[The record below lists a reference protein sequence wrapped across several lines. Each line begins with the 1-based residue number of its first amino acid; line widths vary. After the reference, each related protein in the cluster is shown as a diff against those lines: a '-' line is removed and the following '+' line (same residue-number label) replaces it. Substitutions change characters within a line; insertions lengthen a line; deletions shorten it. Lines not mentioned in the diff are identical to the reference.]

1 MVAEAERTGKGAR
14 RIVERLR
21 PWRIHSLAS
30 AAFAPA
36 VISGVLGAFY
46 FTHAMPDWTTEA
58 MVIAMIGLAWF
69 SSIAAL
75 AMSLALAGRLD
86 IVSRALDALP
96 DAQLLVAPDGRAS
109 HANLAFDQL
118 FPGPDEP
125 PLHRIRRAVSSD
137 GESQT
142 EFRRLRGLAAVGARA
157 TAAVYL
163 HDGRSGGASRVK
175 ILVNP
180 IVGRPG
186 YNAWTFQDITADHDI
201 DTVIREERNKLLD
214 FLDNAPIGLY
224 SVDGSGYFRFLNQ
237 TLAEWLGRTP
247 SEIIAGRARLH
258 DFIAPPPAV
267 GTAPHEPFGGQGMRT
282 QRGEVTLKTREGGTV
297 PVWIGQNVVGSGAEM
312 RTRSVVC
319 DLTPEREWKAALRSS
334 ERFRRCFANAPV
346 GIALIDRFGRFEEAN
361 RAVGELLGATPQGL
375 KGQHLIGLLNEEDR
389 DRIAAKLTAAA
400 DGRVDPEPV
409 EVRPRRP
416 GDKTMVLF
424 LGRLEDTA
432 HGAPV
437 SGLDPGGGLTLHF
450 IDVTEQKNLENQF
463 AQSQKMQ
470 AVGQL
475 AGGVAH
481 DFNNLLTAMIGFC
494 DLLLLRSPPGDPSFA
509 DIMQIKQNANRAA
522 NLVRQLL
529 AFSRQQTLQPRVL
542 NITDVLYELRHLLE
556 RLIGENIKLDV
567 VHARDLGLAKVDQG
581 QLEQVIIN
589 LAVNARDAMP
599 GGGTLTIRTANVCQD
614 QGLRRGHEVM
624 PAGDYVL
631 IEVADTGVGISKDN
645 LARIFDPFFS
655 TKELGSGTG
664 LGLST
669 VYGIVKQT
677 GGFVFVNSTPGRGA
691 VFEIYLPR
699 YQAADGASSARQDV
713 AESVAGKDL
722 TGHGTVMLVEDDD
735 PVRIFGAR
743 ALRNKGYK
751 VIEAT
756 SGEAALDLIRN
767 ATEKIDLL
775 ITDVVMPRMDGP
787 RLAREVRE
795 IHPDMKVIFISGYTE
810 DAFRQHLDSDSDI
823 DFLPKPFSLKQ
834 LATKVRDV
842 IGIGPG

>member
-1 MVAEAERTGKGAR
+1 MQ
-14 RIVERLR
+14 
-21 PWRIHSLAS
+21 W
-30 AAFAPA
+30 
-36 VISGVLGAFY
+36 
-46 FTHAMPDWTTEA
+46 
-58 MVIAMIGLAWF
+58 
-69 SSIAAL
+69 
-75 AMSLALAGRLD
+75 
-86 IVSRALDALP
+86 
-96 DAQLLVAPDGRAS
+96 
-109 HANLAFDQL
+109 
-118 FPGPDEP
+118 
-125 PLHRIRRAVSSD
+125 
-137 GESQT
+137 
-142 EFRRLRGLAAVGARA
+142 
-157 TAAVYL
+157 
-163 HDGRSGGASRVK
+163 
-175 ILVNP
+175 
-180 IVGRPG
+180 
-186 YNAWTFQDITADHDI
+186 
-201 DTVIREERNKLLD
+201 
-214 FLDNAPIGLY
+214 
-224 SVDGSGYFRFLNQ
+224 
-237 TLAEWLGRTP
+237 
-247 SEIIAGRARLH
+247 
-258 DFIAPPPAV
+258 
-267 GTAPHEPFGGQGMRT
+267 
-282 QRGEVTLKTREGGTV
+282 GEVVLKTRQGRTM
-297 PVWIGQNVVGSGAEM
+297 PAWIRQSVVGSGSEL

-319 DLTPEREWKAALRSS
+319 DLTPQRESKTALRSY

-346 GIALIDRFGRFEEAN
+346 GIAMLDRFGCFEEAN
-361 RAVGELLGATPQGL
+361 RTVGELLGATPQVL
-375 KGQHLIGLLNEEDR
+375 KGQELVALLNDGDR
-389 DRIAAKLTAAA
+389 DRIAARLAAAA
-400 DGRVDPEPV
+400 DGCADPEPI
-409 EVRPRRP
+409 EVRPKRP
-416 GDKTMVLF
+416 SDKTMVLF
-424 LGRLEDTA
+424 LSRLDDVSD
-432 HGAPV
+432 GAPAFER
-437 SGLDPGGGLTLHF
+437 DPAGGLTLHF
-450 IDVTEQKNLENQF
+450 IDVTEQKNLEVQF

-567 VHARDLGLAKVDQG
+567 VHGRDLGLAKVDQG

-599 GGGTLTIRTANVCQD
+599 GGGTLTIRTANFRQERA
-614 QGLRRGHEVM
+614 LRRGHEVM
-624 PAGDYVL
+624 PPAEYVL

-677 GGFVFVNSTPGRGA
+677 GGFVFVTSTPSRGA

-699 YQAADGASSARQDV
+699 YEAPDGALPARPDA
-713 AESVAGKDL
+713 AEPAAVKDL
-722 TGHGTVMLVEDDD
+722 TGHGTIMLVEDDD

-743 ALRNKGYK
+743 ALRNKGYT
-751 VIEAT
+751 VIEAK
-756 SGEAALDLIRN
+756 SGEGALDLIRS

-787 RLAREVRE
+787 SLVREVRE

-810 DAFRQHLDSDSDI
+810 DAFRQRLDSDSDI

-842 IGIGPG
+842 IGVGMA